1 MINNVLERLNNA
13 PYHGEDAFKELEG
26 LVNEKLSIKDIS
38 KEEKERLDYELS
50 FVKKWGMAKHFLFGK
65 LLVQATTEEYKKRGK
80 IQYCE
85 TGTLWR
91 GGCSYVNFLL
101 GLSPVN
107 PVIYNL
113 PFEKYFNEYRNYLPT
128 HKLFIP
134 SLSKGSVLNRIYEE
148 FGKSNIIRAEN
159 NSHLYFYSSKP
170 IKKEYIKK
178 TINLEA
184 YGYESCEENI
194 STLTTIELSELG
206 YYSFEI
212 LEGFNFYDYVDKKF
226 SEEEIYERYKIERDD
241 DFFPDI
247 KIFEGLEEVKVI
259 LKDTEY
265 KLVYQEQVL
274 EILNKLCGFD
284 MAKAD
289 FYRLEMENLEP
300 SQHVKHLETLLTE
313 KYGEDGKALFDYLHT
328 YSKST
333 MSKICPIAY
342 LHKPVW

>member
-1 MINNVLERLNNA
+1 MVDNVLKRLHNA

-26 LVNEKLSIKDIS
+26 LVNEKLRLKDIS

-50 FVKKWGMAKHFLFGK
+50 FIKKWGMAKHFLFGK
-65 LLVQATTEEYKKRGK
+65 LLVEATTGEERGSTK
-80 IQYCE
+80 YCE

-128 HKLFIP
+128 HQLCIP
-134 SLSKGSVLNRIYEE
+134 SLSKDQVLNRLYKE
-148 FGKSNIIRAEN
+148 FGKSNIIRAED
-159 NSHLYFYSSKP
+159 NSWVYFYSSKP
-170 IKKEYIKK
+170 IKKEYIQK

-184 YGYESCEENI
+184 YGYESCEENV
-194 STLTTIELSELG
+194 STLTTTELYEL

-212 LEGFNFYDYVDKKF
+212 LEGYNFYDYVDKTF
-226 SEEEIYERYKIERDD
+226 SEEEIYERYKIVRDD
-241 DFFPDI
+241 DFNKNVKTFD
-247 KIFEGLEEVKVI
+247 KIAEVNEI
-259 LKDTEY
+259 LRYTEN

-284 MAKAD
+284 MATAD
-289 FYRLEMENLEP
+289 FYRLEMRNLEP
-300 SQHVKHLETLLTE
+300 SQHVKYLETLLTE
-313 KYGEDGKALFDYLHT
+313 KYGEDGKALFDYLYT

-333 MSKICPIAY
+333 MGRIALIAY